1 MEVLW
6 NALFAAFVISLLSL
20 VGVFVVGVQKKRLD
34 TILFLMVSFSA
45 GSLLGGAFF
54 HLLPEALEKSQSLD
68 VFKVAIIG
76 FVLFFLI
83 ERVLRWHH
91 CHEVGCET
99 HKIIGYQNLIGDS
112 VHNFIDG
119 LVLVSSFYVDFNLGI
134 AVTFSVM
141 LHEIPQEIG
150 DFGVLLYSGFSK
162 TKALVYNLFAALF
175 SLFGVVLGYL
185 LIERVSLI
193 VDLLLPFAA
202 GGFLYI
208 AASDLIPELHKE
220 TKISKSLT
228 ASLFFVLALLLML
241 FLKD

>member
-1 MEVLW
+1 MEVLL
-6 NALFAAFVISLLSL
+6 NSLLAATVVSLLSL
-20 VGVFVVGVQKKRLD
+20 AGAFVIGMQKKNIN

-54 HLLPEALEKSQSLD
+54 HLLPEALENSDSLY
-68 VFKVAIIG
+68 VFKIAIVG
-76 FVLFFLI
+76 FVLFFLV
-83 ERVLRWHH
+83 ERILRWHH
-91 CHEVGCET
+91 CHEMNCET
-99 HKIIGYQNLIGDS
+99 HKIIGYQNLVGDS

-119 LVLVSSFYVDFNLGI
+119 LVLVSAFYADFHLGI

-150 DFGVLLYSGFSK
+150 DFGVLVYSGFSK
-162 TKALVYNLFAALF
+162 MKALGYNLFAASF
-175 SLFGVVLGYL
+175 SIFGVVLGYF
-185 LIERVSLI
+185 LIEKVSSI
-193 VDLLLPFAA
+193 VEMLLPFAA

-208 AASDLIPELHKE
+208 AASDLVPELHKE
-220 TKISKSLT
+220 KKISKSLT